1 MTFNHKLNDKLDIV
15 CYTTHGNQE
24 QLLLQKGK
32 KIMRIIASAF
42 VYMSECKASFHC
54 EEYGFAKHAHF
65 QDKQNRY
72 GMIS

>member
-1 MTFNHKLNDKLDIV
+1 MQFLIDKHTRTTTFTERK
-15 CYTTHGNQE
+15 T
-24 QLLLQKGK
+24 
-32 KIMRIIASAF
+32 IMRIIAS
-42 VYMSECKASFHC
+42 VMSYMSECKASFHC

>member
-1 MTFNHKLNDKLDIV
+1 
-15 CYTTHGNQE
+15 
-24 QLLLQKGK
+24 
-32 KIMRIIASAF
+32 MRIIASAF
-42 VYMSECKASFHC
+42 IYMSECKASFHC

>member
-1 MTFNHKLNDKLDIV
+1 
-15 CYTTHGNQE
+15 
-24 QLLLQKGK
+24 
-32 KIMRIIASAF
+32 MRIIASAMS
-42 VYMSECKASFHC
+42 YKSECKASFQC

>member
-1 MTFNHKLNDKLDIV
+1 
-15 CYTTHGNQE
+15 
-24 QLLLQKGK
+24 
-32 KIMRIIASAF
+32 MRIIAS
-42 VYMSECKASFHC
+42 VMSYMSECKASFHC

>member
-1 MTFNHKLNDKLDIV
+1 
-15 CYTTHGNQE
+15 
-24 QLLLQKGK
+24 
-32 KIMRIIASAF
+32 MRIIAS
-42 VYMSECKASFHC
+42 VMSYMSECKASIHC

>member
-1 MTFNHKLNDKLDIV
+1 
-15 CYTTHGNQE
+15 
-24 QLLLQKGK
+24 
-32 KIMRIIASAF
+32 MRIIASAMS
-42 VYMSECKASFHC
+42 YKSECKASFHG

>member
-1 MTFNHKLNDKLDIV
+1 
-15 CYTTHGNQE
+15 
-24 QLLLQKGK
+24 
-32 KIMRIIASAF
+32 MRIIASSF
-42 VYMSECKASFHC
+42 IYMSEFKACFHC

>member
-1 MTFNHKLNDKLDIV
+1 
-15 CYTTHGNQE
+15 
-24 QLLLQKGK
+24 
-32 KIMRIIASAF
+32 MRIIASAMSH
-42 VYMSECKASFHC
+42 MSECQAKFFY

>member
-1 MTFNHKLNDKLDIV
+1 
-15 CYTTHGNQE
+15 
-24 QLLLQKGK
+24 
-32 KIMRIIASAF
+32 MRIIASAF
-42 VYMSECKASFHC
+42 IYKSECKANFFS

>member
-1 MTFNHKLNDKLDIV
+1 
-15 CYTTHGNQE
+15 
-24 QLLLQKGK
+24 
-32 KIMRIIASAF
+32 MRIIAFAF
-42 VYMSECKASFHC
+42 IYKSECQASFFS

>member
-1 MTFNHKLNDKLDIV
+1 
-15 CYTTHGNQE
+15 
-24 QLLLQKGK
+24 
-32 KIMRIIASAF
+32 MRIIASAF
-42 VYMSECKASFHC
+42 IYMSEFKACFQG

>member
-1 MTFNHKLNDKLDIV
+1 
-15 CYTTHGNQE
+15 
-24 QLLLQKGK
+24 
-32 KIMRIIASAF
+32 MRIITSAMF
-42 VYMSECKASFHC
+42 YKSECKASFHC